1 MASIEKNILDLIKN
15 PIFVPIFVSISSDPN
30 PAIAWQNLYK
40 NIYFRFLF
48 IFTLVYQSDLKFRD
62 SIIVTISTMAF
73 FYFIST
79 KKEKK
84 ELLKNNHDKK
94 DLKTFVYFSIY
105 CFIIY
110 KLTGRL
116 F

>member
-1 MASIEKNILDLIKN
+1 MASIEKNILNLIKN
-15 PIFVPIFVSISSDPN
+15 PIFVRIFVAISSDPN
-30 PAIAWQNLYK
+30 PAIAWQRLYQ

-48 IFTLVYQSDLKFRD
+48 MFTVVYQSDLKFRD
-62 SIIVTISTMAF
+62 SIIVTASSIGF
-73 FYFIST
+73 FYFISS

-84 ELLKNNHDKK
+84 ELLNNNYDKK
-94 DLKTFVYFSIY
+94 DLKTFVYFLVY

-110 KLTGRL
+110 KLTGKL